1 MVDCQSAIIT
11 AASNEIPKNFSMLS
25 QDIRRKAKH
34 LNVPIKLY
42 WIAGHA
48 KVKGNEKAD
57 QKAKE
62 GANMAKTDT
71 QNNKSK
77 YISLSEAKNRIK
89 LNAIR
94 RWNQKWQRQHSK
106 SLKQTITVGN
116 YKSKHQR
123 KTEVTVNRMILDHNK
138 LKANLH
144 KIMPKAY
151 TSPLCTCG
159 QQEETVNHVLL
170 NCPLYEKERM
180 EMINTIEVGFIKN
193 KTHQS
198 NRRINT
204 ETLLG
209 LNPRQKPEMQ
219 QTISNALDVFLTSSQ
234 IEI

>member
-1 MVDCQSAIIT
+1 
-11 AASNEIPKNFSMLS
+11 
-25 QDIRRKAKH
+25 
-34 LNVPIKLY
+34 
-42 WIAGHA
+42 
-48 KVKGNEKAD
+48 
-57 QKAKE
+57 
-62 GANMAKTDT
+62 
-71 QNNKSK
+71 
-77 YISLSEAKNRIK
+77 
-89 LNAIR
+89 
-94 RWNQKWQRQHSK
+94 
-106 SLKQTITVGN
+106 
-116 YKSKHQR
+116 
-123 KTEVTVNRMILDHNK
+123 MILDHNK

>member
-1 MVDCQSAIIT
+1 MSRPKLLRACPPGSPSGCPMGRRCAPFGRQKPIIKNKVHIMVDCQSAIIT
-11 AASNEIPKNFSMLS
+11 AASNEIPKNFSILS

-106 SLKQTITVGN
+106 SLKQTITVGS
-116 YKSKHQR
+116 YKSTGESTSDRDGNSIFSMQKSKYLVICVESHIFLVSR
-123 KTEVTVNRMILDHNK
+123 SVFGFSVNGIL
-138 LKANLH
+138 
-144 KIMPKAY
+144 
-151 TSPLCTCG
+151 
-159 QQEETVNHVLL
+159 
-170 NCPLYEKERM
+170 
-180 EMINTIEVGFIKN
+180 
-193 KTHQS
+193 
-198 NRRINT
+198 
-204 ETLLG
+204 
-209 LNPRQKPEMQ
+209 
-219 QTISNALDVFLTSSQ
+219 NAAGHF
-234 IEI
+234 